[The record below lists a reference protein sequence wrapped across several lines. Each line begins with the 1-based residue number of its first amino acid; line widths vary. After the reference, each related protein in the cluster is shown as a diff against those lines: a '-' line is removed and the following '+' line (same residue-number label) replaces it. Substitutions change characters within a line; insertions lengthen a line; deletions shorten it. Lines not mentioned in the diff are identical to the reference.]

1 MYKTKLFVVSAPS
14 GAGKTSLCNKLINK
28 YKDRL
33 KYSISYTT
41 REPRIG
47 EIDGQDYFFIDEKKF
62 KEMIENNDF
71 LEWAV
76 VHGNYY
82 GTSKKIIDKYLAD
95 GYDVVLDIDPQGAR
109 QIKEK
114 YPDAVFIFIVAPS
127 MKELRNRLINRRT
140 ESMEKINLRMKNALE
155 EIKYFKMY
163 DYLIVNKY
171 LNVAFEELNAIYLSE
186 HLKTSDIDDI
196 NKIIDLEV

>member
-14 GAGKTSLCNKLINK
+14 GAGKTSLCNKLISK

-47 EIDGQDYFFIDEKKF
+47 EVDGQDYFFIDEKKF
-62 KEMIENNDF
+62 KKMINNEEF

-82 GTSKKIIDKYLAD
+82 GTSKKLIEEYLSS
-95 GYDVVLDIDPQGAR
+95 GYDVILDIDPQGAR
-109 QIKEK
+109 QIKAK
-114 YPDAVFIFIVAPS
+114 YSDAVFIFIVAPS
-127 MKELRNRLINRRT
+127 MKELKNRLVNRRT
-140 ESMEKINLRMKNALE
+140 ETIENINIRMKNALE
-155 EIKYFKMY
+155 EIKFYKMY

-171 LNVAFEELNAIYLSE
+171 LNIAFEELNAIYLSE
-186 HLKTSDIDDI
+186 HLKTKDIENI
-196 NKIIDLEV
+196 EELIDMEV

>member
-62 KEMIENNDF
+62 KEMIENNEF

-82 GTSKKIIDKYLAD
+82 GTSKKIIDKYLAE

-127 MKELRNRLINRRT
+127 MKELRTRLINRRT